1 MPEKCS
7 DPPLSVKYDGTY
19 EVSCGAPLEI
29 ADTEKQP
36 IVTWNEVSQDAGYTL
51 MMVDPDAPSPENPT
65 LADYRHWL
73 VVNIQGRYLVDGMLY
88 GEVLTNYMGPSPPQ
102 GSGYHRYFLYL
113 FKQPNE
119 SMHFD
124 AVPASRSQFNPEEFA
139 NKYNLGEP
147 VAVNFFIAE
156 FQEREEL

>member
-1 MPEKCS
+1 MLGIGVFLSLVCLAIGMPEKCS

-51 MMVDPDAPSPENPT
+51 MMVDPDAPSPDNPT

-73 VVNIQGRYLVDGMLY
+73 VVNIRVASY
-88 GEVLTNYMGPSPPQ
+88 T
-102 GSGYHRYFLYL
+102 
-113 FKQPNE
+113 
-119 SMHFD
+119 
-124 AVPASRSQFNPEEFA
+124 AVIR
-139 NKYNLGEP
+139 
-147 VAVNFFIAE
+147 
-156 FQEREEL
+156 